1 MAVKKEAEK
10 MAKKIFKAAN
20 QGSQKLNPMALG
32 YAGGIVG
39 IACALIAL
47 LFGYGGYNRGAAGMM
62 VQWHMYSGPTL
73 YWGITSVLISFIGG
87 FALLYAIGWL
97 YNKFA

>member
-47 LFGYGGYNRGAAGMM
+47 LLGYRGYNRGAAGMM
-62 VQWHMYSGPTL
+62 VQWHMYSTPAL
-73 YWGITSVLISFIGG
+73 SWAVTSLVISFVGG
-87 FALLYAIGWL
+87 FAALYAIGWL

>member
-1 MAVKKEAEK
+1 
-10 MAKKIFKAAN
+10 MAKKVVKIKNEA
-20 QGSQKLNPMALG
+20 SQKLNQMALG

-47 LFGYGGYNRGAAGMM
+47 LFGYRGYNRGAAGMM
-62 VQWHMYSGPTL
+62 VQWHMYSGPNL
-73 YWGITSVLISFIGG
+73 SWAITSLVISFVGG
-87 FALLYAIGWL
+87 FAALYAIGWL

>member
-1 MAVKKEAEK
+1 
-10 MAKKIFKAAN
+10 MAKKIFKAAS

-62 VQWHMYSGPTL
+62 VQWHMYSGFNF
-73 YWGITSVLISFIGG
+73 YWVLTSALISFIGG
-87 FALLYAIGWL
+87 FAALYAIGWL

>member
-10 MAKKIFKAAN
+10 MAKKVVKIKNEA
-20 QGSQKLNPMALG
+20 SQKLNQMALG

-47 LFGYGGYNRGAAGMM
+47 LFGYR
-62 VQWHMYSGPTL
+62 
-73 YWGITSVLISFIGG
+73 
-87 FALLYAIGWL
+87 
-97 YNKFA
+97 